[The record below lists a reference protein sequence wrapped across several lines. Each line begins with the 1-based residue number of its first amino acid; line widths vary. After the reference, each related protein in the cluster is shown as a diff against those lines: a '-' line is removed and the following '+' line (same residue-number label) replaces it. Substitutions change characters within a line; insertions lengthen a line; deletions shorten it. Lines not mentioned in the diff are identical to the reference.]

1 MIICSLIL
9 FIVQCSSPSIDETAS
24 DSSKTQLPRVLII
37 TSGIGSENPQLAQ
50 GIIVAMQTFN
60 KLGATVRLESRDI
73 LHNYQE
79 LSKYSILII
88 STFPGYHD
96 GDRKYSL
103 SYMSDEELHNLVL
116 YVENGGVLISGEN
129 VGRNYNDGTDR
140 IIVFP
145 QLNPENWELADCY
158 GVTLSEKNLTG
169 FNLEGEIPGYFD
181 WDISHSFLSGEDREL
196 WTLTPDS
203 FTTDNHQ
210 VLGYWRKDQDS
221 MVAVVESKFGRGKSI
236 LLASSGFLHPS
247 NDGGGWSEEQIGKFY
262 TYVIDSYKRENDI
275 VVGIN
280 PWPMGYDY
288 AFCVSLNAS
297 GELDQYER
305 VFRMLDERKI
315 QPGIFVN
322 GSVGEE
328 IKSMLINSG
337 YPLASS
343 GYGYIR
349 HTDLKY
355 PQAVEDILLN
365 ENYWDR
371 NFTGFRFP
379 YTNPGYWSLLA
390 LGEHDYLFESSIGA
404 DNLDFFHGSIVP
416 YNLVISNEGFYRST
430 DILEIAPTYHDD
442 YYFLNAI
449 KGGREPD
456 SNLLDK
462 NIKVYRKYLS
472 NYWEYAVK
480 PYKGLMV
487 YLGHPAYVG
496 FNDSTLTAL
505 SGLIDQVQDDNTWM
519 TSLDEVAEFR
529 KGLGKLSFYV
539 EGDVKRQKIVVDAPE
554 YLVLEDVCLNFPMD
568 IKNAEAKKGKARI
581 KKTPGGSQL
590 IFEASN
596 RQSVTV
602 EFE

>member
-1 MIICSLIL
+1 
-9 FIVQCSSPSIDETAS
+9 
-24 DSSKTQLPRVLII
+24 
-37 TSGIGSENPQLAQ
+37 
-50 GIIVAMQTFN
+50 
-60 KLGATVRLESRDI
+60 
-73 LHNYQE
+73 
-79 LSKYSILII
+79 
-88 STFPGYHD
+88 
-96 GDRKYSL
+96 
-103 SYMSDEELHNLVL
+103 
-116 YVENGGVLISGEN
+116 
-129 VGRNYNDGTDR
+129 
-140 IIVFP
+140 
-145 QLNPENWELADCY
+145 
-158 GVTLSEKNLTG
+158 
-169 FNLEGEIPGYFD
+169 
-181 WDISHSFLSGEDREL
+181 
-196 WTLTPDS
+196 
-203 FTTDNHQ
+203 
-210 VLGYWRKDQDS
+210 
-221 MVAVVESKFGRGKSI
+221 
-236 LLASSGFLHPS
+236 
-247 NDGGGWSEEQIGKFY
+247 
-262 TYVIDSYKRENDI
+262 
-275 VVGIN
+275 
-280 PWPMGYDY
+280 MGYDY

-480 PYKGLMV
+480 PYNGLMV